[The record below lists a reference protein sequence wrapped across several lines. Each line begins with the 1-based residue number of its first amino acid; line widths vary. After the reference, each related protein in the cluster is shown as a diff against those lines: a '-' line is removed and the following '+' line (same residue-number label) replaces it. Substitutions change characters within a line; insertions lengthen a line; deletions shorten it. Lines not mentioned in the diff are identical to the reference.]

1 MLRVLPVSK
10 RRIRSQSQQLKPRQ
24 ESVYPDSTSPYNLTT
39 HRSERHRTDTV
50 IDRCHH
56 SSTNRNKVRVQFRIQ
71 VTMADKPD
79 TRPILIV
86 EDIREI
92 SSQMG
97 EMLKGKGQRVIYAT
111 DAESAIRMAEDDRPR
126 MILTDLDLPTFDS
139 LIGLVRK
146 HAEFSRMVVAIM
158 DINGAETNLLD
169 QITVLAN
176 LRQLDELLLSTT
188 SNH

>member
-1 MLRVLPVSK
+1 
-10 RRIRSQSQQLKPRQ
+10 
-24 ESVYPDSTSPYNLTT
+24 
-39 HRSERHRTDTV
+39 
-50 IDRCHH
+50 
-56 SSTNRNKVRVQFRIQ
+56 
-71 VTMADKPD
+71 MAYKPD

-111 DAESAIRMAEDDRPR
+111 DAESAIRMAESDRPR

-139 LIGLVRK
+139 LIELVRK
-146 HAEFSRMVVAIM
+146 HADFGRMVVAIM
-158 DINGAETNLLD
+158 DINGLETNSID

-176 LRQLDELLLSTT
+176 LAQLDELLLSTT
-188 SNH
+188 QIID